1 MVDTGH
7 GASGLRTAVDIA
19 EQICGLPAV
28 ATQDWC
34 DKAAAA
40 LLKIGHPSNALVV
53 IGSVGPDGK
62 VRRVEA
68 TGIAGSYVAEVTTT
82 VGRAQAAT
90 SVLPM
95 DSREPGLARLRALI
109 SQAREL
115 GWAPGQLA
123 EGKWRV
129 GLAERIATMQPWTR
143 GPLGKRWESLATG
156 GVLLGAFS
164 IGGADGDRMIIVE
177 IARSGVSEGMGVTE
191 EELLSAVLPALGR
204 RAILAIGGAD
214 ASDSG
219 QWLTPREQ
227 IILQHLLL
235 GKSVRQIAEELGR
248 SPHTVHDHVKS
259 LHRKLNASSRGE
271 LVAKALG
278 HTEPKEGD
286 LAMHREP
293 ARAHS

>member
-1 MVDTGH
+1 MVDTGQ
-7 GASGLRTAVDIA
+7 ALRSAVEIT
-19 EQICGLPAV
+19 EQICALPAV

-40 LLKIGHPSNALVV
+40 LLKIGQPSTALVFV
-53 IGSVGPDGK
+53 GSIGNDGK
-62 VRRVEA
+62 IRRIEA
-68 TGIAGSYVAEVTTT
+68 TGVAGSYTAEVTTT
-82 VGRAQAAT
+82 VGRPHAST
-90 SVLPM
+90 SVVNI
-95 DSREPGLARLRALI
+95 DSREPALARLRTNI
-109 SQAREL
+109 TGARDL

-123 EGKWRV
+123 EGKGRV
-129 GLAERIATMQPWTR
+129 GLASRIATPPWPR
-143 GPLGKRWESLATG
+143 NSLGKRWENLATG
-156 GVLLGAFS
+156 DTLLGAFS
-164 IGGADGDRMIIVE
+164 IGGIDGDRMILVE
-177 IARSGVSEGMGVTE
+177 FVRTGGGEGVGVVE

-204 RAILAIGGAD
+204 RTMLAIGGAD

-259 LHRKLNASSRGE
+259 LHRKLHASSRGE

-278 HTEPKEGD
+278 HSEPRENSDGA
-286 LAMHREP
+286 LSAHREP
-293 ARAHS
+293 ARV

>member
-1 MVDTGH
+1 MVDT
-7 GASGLRTAVDIA
+7 AQALRSAVEIA
-19 EQICGLPAV
+19 EQICALPAV

-34 DKAAAA
+34 DKAASA
-40 LLKIGHPSNALVV
+40 LLKIGHPSCALVAV
-53 IGSVGPDGK
+53 GAIGPDGK
-62 VRRVEA
+62 IRRIEA
-68 TGIAGSYVAEVTTT
+68 TGVAGSYVAEVTTT
-82 VGRAQAAT
+82 VGRPQAAT
-90 SVLPM
+90 SVVPI
-95 DSREPGLARLRALI
+95 DSREPALARLRTAI
-109 SQAREL
+109 SAARDL

-129 GLAERIATMQPWTR
+129 GLADRIATTQPWTR
-143 GPLGKRWESLATG
+143 SSLAKRWESLAAG
-156 GVLLGAFS
+156 GVLLGAYS
-164 IGGADGDRMIIVE
+164 IGGADGDRMIFVE
-177 IARSGVSEGMGVTE
+177 IARTAGGEPVGVAE
-191 EELLSAVLPALGR
+191 EELLSAVLPTLGR
-204 RAILAIGGAD
+204 RTSLAIGGAD

-278 HTEPKEGD
+278 HTEPRGHRD
-286 LAMHREP
+286 GAIPAAREP
-293 ARAHS
+293 ARV

>member
-1 MVDTGH
+1 MVDTAH
-7 GASGLRTAVDIA
+7 GIRSAVEIT
-19 EQICGLPAV
+19 EQICALPAV

-40 LLKIGHPSNALVV
+40 LLKIGHPSCALVM
-53 IGSVGPDGK
+53 IGSIGADGK
-62 VRRVEA
+62 IRRVEA
-68 TGIAGSYVAEVTTT
+68 TGVAGSYVAEVTTT
-82 VGRAQAAT
+82 IGRTQAAS
-90 SVLPM
+90 SVVPI
-95 DSREPGLARLRALI
+95 DAREPALARLRTTI
-109 SQAREL
+109 SAARDL

-129 GLAERIATMQPWTR
+129 GLADRIATTQPWTR
-143 GPLGKRWESLATG
+143 GPLGKRWESLAVG

-164 IGGADGDRMIIVE
+164 IGGVDGDRLIAVE
-177 IARSGVSEGMGVTE
+177 IARSGGAEGVGIAD
-191 EELLSAVLPALGR
+191 EELLSAIVPALGR
-204 RAILAIGGAD
+204 RTLLAIGGAD

-278 HTEPKEGD
+278 HTEHKEDADGT
-286 LAMHREP
+286 LAGRREP
-293 ARAHS
+293 ARV